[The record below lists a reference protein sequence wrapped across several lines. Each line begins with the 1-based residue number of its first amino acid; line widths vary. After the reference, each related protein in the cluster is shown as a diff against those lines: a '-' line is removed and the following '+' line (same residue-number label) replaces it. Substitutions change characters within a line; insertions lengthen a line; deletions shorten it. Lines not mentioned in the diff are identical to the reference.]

1 MEALGKHILAEF
13 YNCDVA
19 AINDEHGIEN
29 LFVQTAKD
37 SGATVISSNFH
48 KFSPHGVS
56 GVVVI
61 SESHLTIHTWPEY
74 GYCAVDVFTCGD
86 RIDNHLCLEML
97 EKGLKAGNVSVVEM
111 NRGIL
116 GHGVHG
122 FLNAKNKMTQQE
134 VVLEGAAA

>member
-13 YNCDVA
+13 YNCDVS
-19 AINDEHGIEN
+19 AINDERGIEK
-29 LFVQTAKD
+29 LFVKTAKD

-86 RIDNHLCLEML
+86 RIDNNLCLEML
-97 EKGLKAGNVSVVEM
+97 EKGLKAGSVSVVEM

-116 GHGVHG
+116 GHGVNG
-122 FLNAKNKMTQQE
+122 LLNGKNKMHKQE
-134 VVLEGAAA
+134 AVLEGAAA